1 MSNSNKLITLKTLED
16 FNEKKTKNIFYDK
29 TTGNTVIK
37 KGLAVE
43 GEAFTVDL
51 ENLTVKDN
59 IILTNSDGT
68 QLTGEAGFVV
78 RTGSTETPN
87 EAYGITYNPAA
98 DGVRLGLGTI
108 ENGTF
113 DFEENQAQFVA
124 TRADEIPDG
133 SIIAWDDSKHT
144 LVKADLSA
152 YNETISDLK
161 AQDTTIGEEV
171 AGLRS
176 DMEEAAEVIGKNIND
191 VAAEVTA
198 TNEKIEN
205 TITNDIEP
213 LKTEVQMLLAILK
226 DELVFD
232 CGGATDIVVA
242 TLDDTILE

>member
-1 MSNSNKLITLKTLED
+1 M
-16 FNEKKTKNIFYDK
+16 EKEYFVNATFKNDK

-43 GEAFTVDL
+43 GEAFTVNL

-98 DGVRLGLGTI
+98 NGVRLGLGTI

-113 DFEENQAQFVA
+113 DFEENQAQFIA
-124 TRADEIPDG
+124 TRADEIPNG

-152 YNETISDLK
+152 YNETIENLK
-161 AQDTTIGEEV
+161 TQDTTIKKDISD
-171 AGLRS
+171 LKS
-176 DMEEAAEVIGKNIND
+176 DMEEAAEIIEKNIND
-191 VAAEVTA
+191 VAAAA
-198 TNEKIEN
+198 TETNKKLEN